1 MTRWWR
7 SHSLR
12 VQLTLWYV
20 CAMVVVLGVYA
31 AGVYTFVSRSVSSLL
46 DQRLRGDFQVA
57 AASVDRAPD
66 GRITWVGD
74 EGVTVDEESP
84 WLQVWSPNGDLLY
97 QNFVAERL
105 PLSASRDVASEPQ
118 DRIVS
123 LPTTAGPHRVL
134 SRHGKVS
141 GQPVVIQVARSEGPM
156 RQELRELVL
165 ILVLGLPLGVAV
177 AGLGGYSLARRAL
190 APIERMT
197 ERARTITAERLSDRL
212 PVHHPD
218 DEMGRLATV
227 FNETLG
233 RLEASFEQMR
243 RFTADVSHEL
253 RTPLTAIRSVGEV
266 GLRENRD
273 DAAYRTII
281 GSMLEEADRLSSL
294 VDRLL
299 TLSRAE
305 SGQAKLSVDVV
316 DLRELA
322 DDVVSYLG
330 VLAEEKGQSLT
341 VECVGTPKGMGD
353 RLVLRQSL
361 INLVDNAIKYTPA
374 GGRIRLRLADA
385 ASGPTVDVC
394 DSGPGIAPEIQSR
407 IFDRY
412 YRAGKSQS
420 SNIGGSGLGLA
431 IAKWAIEAS
440 GGTLSLENTKGAG
453 STFRITLPR
462 AGIGR
467 AHEGRRFAAA
477 DA

>member
-1 MTRWWR
+1 MMTRWWR

-31 AGVYTFVSRSVSSLL
+31 AAVYTFVSRSVSNLF

-57 AASVDRAPD
+57 AAMVDRAPD
-66 GRITWVGD
+66 GQITWGGD
-74 EGVTVDEESP
+74 DGWTVDEDTP
-84 WLQVWSPNGDLLY
+84 WLQVWSPGGELLY
-97 QNFVAERL
+97 RNFVAEQL
-105 PLSASRDVASEPQ
+105 PLPASRSIASQPQ

-123 LPTTAGPHRVL
+123 VPTGNMPYRIL

-141 GQPVVIQVARSEGPM
+141 GQPVVIQVARSEAPM
-156 RQELRELVL
+156 GKERSELVL
-165 ILVLGLPLGVAV
+165 VLMLGLPVGVAL
-177 AGLGGYSLARRAL
+177 AGLGGYSLAKRAL

-218 DEMGRLATV
+218 DEMGRLASV

-233 RLEASFEQMR
+233 RLEASFDQMR

-266 GLRENRD
+266 GLREHRHEN
-273 DAAYRTII
+273 AYRTII
-281 GSMLEEADRLSSL
+281 GSMLEEADRLSGL

-305 SGQAKLSVDVV
+305 SGQARLSVDVV
-316 DLRELA
+316 DLRELT

-330 VLAEEKGQSLT
+330 VLAEEKGQTLT
-341 VECVGTPKGMGD
+341 VECVGAPKGMGD
-353 RLVLRQSL
+353 RMVLRQSL

-374 GGRIRLRLADA
+374 GGRIQLRLTDTPA
-385 ASGPTVDVC
+385 GPSVDVS
-394 DSGPGIAPEIQSR
+394 DTGPGIAPEVQSR

-412 YRAGKSQS
+412 YRAGKTQS
-420 SNIGGSGLGLA
+420 MDIGGSGLGLA
-431 IAKWAIEAS
+431 IAKWAVEAS
-440 GGTLSLENTKGAG
+440 GGRLSLETTTGAG

-462 AGIGR
+462 VGLTR
-467 AHEGRRFAAA
+467 A
-477 DA
+477 

>member
-20 CAMVVVLGVYA
+20 CAMVVVLAVYA
-31 AGVYTFVSRSVSSLL
+31 AAVYTFVSRSVSNLF

-57 AASVDRAPD
+57 AAMVDRAPD
-66 GRITWVGD
+66 GKITWGGD
-74 EGVTVDEESP
+74 DAWTVDEDTP
-84 WLQVWSPNGDLLY
+84 WLQVWSPVGELLY
-97 QNFVAERL
+97 RNFVAEQL
-105 PLSASRDVASEPQ
+105 PLPASRSIASQPQ

-123 LPTTAGPHRVL
+123 VPNGSVPYRIL

-141 GQPVVIQVARSEGPM
+141 GQPVVIQVARSEAPM
-156 RQELRELVL
+156 QKERGELLL
-165 ILVLGLPLGVAV
+165 ILVLGLPIGVAL
-177 AGLGGYSLARRAL
+177 AGLGGYSLAKRAL
-190 APIERMT
+190 APIERMS
-197 ERARTITAERLSDRL
+197 ERARTITAARLSDRL

-233 RLEASFEQMR
+233 RLEASFDQMR

-266 GLRENRD
+266 GLREHRD
-273 DAAYRTII
+273 ETAYRTII
-281 GSMLEEADRLSSL
+281 GSMLEEADRLSGL

-330 VLAEEKGQSLT
+330 VLAEEKGQTLT
-341 VECVGTPKGMGD
+341 VECVGAPKGMGD
-353 RLVLRQSL
+353 RMVLRQSL

-374 GGRIRLRLADA
+374 GGRIQLRLTDMPA
-385 ASGPTVDVC
+385 GPSVDVS
-394 DSGPGIAPEIQSR
+394 DTGPGIAPEVQSR
-407 IFDRY
+407 IFDRF
-412 YRAGKSQS
+412 YRAGKAQS
-420 SNIGGSGLGLA
+420 SDIGGSGLGLA
-431 IAKWAIEAS
+431 IAKWAVEAS
-440 GGTLSLENTKGAG
+440 GGRLSLEKTTGAG
-453 STFRITLPR
+453 STFRITLPMLR
-462 AGIGR
+462 KG
-467 AHEGRRFAAA
+467 
-477 DA
+477 